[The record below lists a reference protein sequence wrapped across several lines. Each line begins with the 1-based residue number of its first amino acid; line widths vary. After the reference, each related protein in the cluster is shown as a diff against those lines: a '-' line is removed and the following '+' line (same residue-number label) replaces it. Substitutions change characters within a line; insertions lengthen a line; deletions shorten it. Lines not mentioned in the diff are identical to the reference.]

1 MRVSLVGVGHWF
13 QPGHVLFK
21 GLDAELTDGC
31 VYGVIGPSG
40 AGKTTLLSL
49 IAGWYVPREGNIE
62 RYEISHIQWVQQI
75 PFGVARRTV
84 MDHVALPLIAAG
96 ATRRQAESEGAQLL
110 ARFKL
115 SGLESSEFCEL
126 SGGEAQRLMLARGV
140 AAKPELLLV
149 DEPTAQLD
157 RHTAA
162 GVNAVLAELSGE
174 GRIVVVATHD
184 MQTQSMCGSLIDI
197 GSAS

>member
-13 QPGHVLFK
+13 QSGHVLFE
-21 GLDAELTDGC
+21 GLDADLTDGC

-49 IAGWYVPREGNIE
+49 IAGWYAPCEGTIT
-62 RYEISHIQWVQQI
+62 RDGVSRLQWIQQN
-75 PFGVARRTV
+75 PYGVARRSV

-96 ATRRQAESEGAQLL
+96 AARHQADEEAMRILS
-110 ARFKL
+110 RFNL
-115 SGLESSEFCEL
+115 SGHKSSDFCVL
-126 SGGEAQRLMLARGV
+126 SGGEAGRLMLARGV
-140 AAKPELLLV
+140 AAKPDLLLV

-157 RHTAA
+157 RHAA
-162 GVNAVLAELSGE
+162 AEVNTVLAQLSDE

-184 MQTQSMCGSLIDI
+184 AQTQSMCTALIDI
-197 GSAS
+197 GSTR